1 MNLLFTGPLFDAELL
16 RTLSHA
22 CYGGADI
29 NECIATADRITEDDL
44 ESWYKEWNQTAERA
58 QALAEASL
66 SGCHGVSAREAY
78 LRASNY
84 FRTSGVFLAGT
95 PVDSRLIR
103 ALDRQA
109 ETFRLAAEL
118 LTPAFEPITVP
129 YEGTTLPG
137 YFVRAAEGGEPR
149 PTIIITGGHDST
161 AEELYFW
168 NGAAAL
174 RRGYNCLCF
183 DGPGQGRALLKQ
195 ELYFRPDWENVTRPF
210 VDYALGRADVD
221 KKRLAIMGTGFGGYL
236 APRAASQEPRFV
248 ACVADPG
255 IYDLLG
261 LIKNRLPPIIRD
273 QLPNGNRAALAMVE
287 MLLNRAARH
296 PLKGFELRRNA
307 WVHGAAT
314 PLAYA
319 RASAEYSLATL
330 TEKIRCPTLIC
341 AAEND
346 PSAALA
352 EQLHGALTSKKQ
364 LIVFTNAEG
373 AGERWQSGYRTLF
386 HQRAFDWLG
395 EVFRTVK

>member
-29 NECIATADRITEDDL
+29 NECIATADRITEDDF

-66 SGCHGVSAREAY
+66 SACHGVSAREAY

-137 YFVRAAEGGEPR
+137 YFIRAAEGNEPR

-195 ELYFRPDWENVTRPF
+195 ELYFRPDWENVVRPF

-221 KKRLAIMGTGFGGYL
+221 KKRLAIMGIGFGGYL
-236 APRAASQEPRFV
+236 APRAASQE
-248 ACVADPG
+248 
-255 IYDLLG
+255 
-261 LIKNRLPPIIRD
+261 RD
-273 QLPNGNRAALAMVE
+273 G
-287 MLLNRAARH
+287 
-296 PLKGFELRRNA
+296 
-307 WVHGAAT
+307 
-314 PLAYA
+314 
-319 RASAEYSLATL
+319 
-330 TEKIRCPTLIC
+330 
-341 AAEND
+341 
-346 PSAALA
+346 
-352 EQLHGALTSKKQ
+352 
-364 LIVFTNAEG
+364 
-373 AGERWQSGYRTLF
+373 SGYP
-386 HQRAFDWLG
+386 
-395 EVFRTVK
+395 